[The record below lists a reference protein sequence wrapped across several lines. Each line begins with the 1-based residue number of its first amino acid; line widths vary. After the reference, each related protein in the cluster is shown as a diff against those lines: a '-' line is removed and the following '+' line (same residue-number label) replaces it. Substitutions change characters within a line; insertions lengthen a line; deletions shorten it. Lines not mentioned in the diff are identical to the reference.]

1 MSFNFDTMVSMIKES
16 ISTNTVIGEPME
28 FGAIKLI
35 PVMSVYFGFG
45 GGGGQDGRT
54 DGKGGGSGAGG
65 GGGARLHVTGFI
77 VVKGDDVSFLP
88 TGRGGAVEKIM
99 DTLPELL
106 DKALAKGRRSTNSVD
121 SVDPVDSV
129 DSEAD
134 V

>member
-1 MSFNFDTMVSMIKES
+1 MGFNFDTMVNTIKES
-16 ISTNTVIGEPME
+16 ISTNTVIGESME
-28 FGAIKLI
+28 FGAVTLI

-45 GGGGQDGRT
+45 GGGGHDGRT

-77 VVKGDDVSFLP
+77 VVKGDEVNFLP

-99 DTLPELL
+99 DSLPELL
-106 DKALAKGRRSTNSVD
+106 EKAMSKGRRSTD
-121 SVDPVDSV
+121 AADAVDPA

>member
-1 MSFNFDTMVSMIKES
+1 MGFNFDTMVSTIKES

-28 FGAIKLI
+28 FGAATLI

-45 GGGGQDGRT
+45 GGGGHDGRT

-77 VVKGDDVSFLP
+77 VVKGDEVSFLP

-106 DKALAKGRRSTNSVD
+106 DKAMAKRRRSTD
-121 SVDPVDSV
+121 AADAA